1 MDVSYVSPYVVAFA
15 GATVISATMAVYG
28 WRRRSDAGAAFALF
42 MLSVT
47 VWSAAQTLAVVA
59 PGEGA
64 RAFLE
69 RVKWT
74 GIVTVPVTFLLFAA
88 RYAGRDRWV
97 TPRRVG
103 AMSVVSAA
111 LALGLWLNPGQL
123 AWANPQF
130 PVDQGVVSMMYDR
143 GPLYW
148 IAVTYVYMLGVPA
161 TAMLAGLALEGDDL
175 YLGQAVSLLV
185 GSLAPLVL
193 GAASAVGA
201 TPMELDLTPVGF
213 AITGVALAYAL
224 VRHDFLAVVPATR
237 RIGRDAVVRNMRDGV
252 VVVDERD
259 RVIDLNPIA
268 ERVLERDRS
277 ALLGRPVA
285 GLPGIEAHED
295 GWTGDVTTADGRLYE
310 VDTAP
315 LLDRNGRRIGA
326 VVTLRDV
333 TELRTRQQRLTVLN
347 RVLRHN
353 LRNDMN
359 TIDGYATMLA
369 DRFDA
374 PPAKQVRKVSAEVVD
389 LADKAREIERV
400 MARRGETEPVP
411 VDDLVEP
418 IVATVDD
425 RLDAAVTVD
434 CDCSTA
440 VPGRGLLEPAVENVV
455 ENAAEHNDAAGPTVD
470 VTVSNGGDTVEVVV
484 ADNGP
489 GIPPQE
495 REVLL
500 EGTETALTHGSGL
513 GLWLVYWA
521 VESVDGEITFED
533 NDPRGSVVTLR
544 VPTAEAAAAAVGP
557 ATETIDDA
565 EAGRSPSD
573 AAADD

>member
-1 MDVSYVSPYVVAFA
+1 MEVSYTSPFVLAFA
-15 GATVISATMAVYG
+15 GATVISTAMAVYG
-28 WRRRSDAGAAFALF
+28 WRRRNDAGVAFALF
-42 MLSVT
+42 MLSVA

-59 PGEGA
+59 PAEGT

-97 TPRRVG
+97 TPQRVG
-103 AMSVVSAA
+103 AMAAVSGA
-111 LALGLWLNPGQL
+111 LAVGIWLNPGQL
-123 AWANPQF
+123 AWTDPQF
-130 PVDQGVVSMMYDR
+130 MTGQGIVVMVYDR

-185 GSLAPLVL
+185 GSLAPLVI

-201 TPMELDLTPVGF
+201 TPMEVDLTPVGF
-213 AITGVALAYAL
+213 AVTGVALAYAL

-237 RIGRDAVVRNMRDGV
+237 RIGRGAVVRNMRDGV
-252 VVVDERD
+252 VVVDEHD
-259 RVIDLNPIA
+259 HVIDLNPVA
-268 ERVLERDRS
+268 EQVLDRDRS
-277 ALLGRPVA
+277 ALLGLSVA
-285 GLPGIEAHED
+285 DIPGIEDHED
-295 GWTGDVTTADGRLYE
+295 GWTGEVTTADGRLFE

-315 LLDRNGRRIGA
+315 LMDRNGRRIGA
-326 VVTLRDV
+326 VVTLREV

-359 TIDGYATMLA
+359 AIDGYATMLA

-374 PPAKQVRKVSAEVVD
+374 PPAQQVRKVSAEVVD

-411 VDDLVEP
+411 VDELVEP
-418 IVATVDD
+418 IAASVDD
-425 RLDAAVTVD
+425 RFEATVTVD
-434 CDCSTA
+434 CPPSTA

-455 ENAAEHNDAAGPTVD
+455 ENAAEHNDADDPTVE
-470 VTVSNGGDTVEVVV
+470 VRVSNGGDTVEIVVG
-484 ADNGP
+484 DNGP

-521 VESVDGEITFED
+521 VESVDGEIAFED
-533 NDPRGSVVTLR
+533 NDPRGSVVSLR
-544 VPTAEAAAAAVGP
+544 VPTARAAAADAGP
-557 ATETIDDA
+557 TPDTGDDGDAT
-565 EAGRSPSD
+565 SPS
-573 AAADD
+573 AADD

>member
-1 MDVSYVSPYVVAFA
+1 MEVSYTSPFVIAFA
-15 GATVISATMAVYG
+15 AATVISATMAVYG

-42 MLSVT
+42 MGSVT
-47 VWSAAQTLAVVA
+47 VWSAAQTVAVVTPA
-59 PGEGA
+59 EGTRILA
-64 RAFLE
+64 E
-69 RVKWT
+69 RVKWI
-74 GIVTVPVTFLLFAA
+74 GIASVPVTFLVFAA
-88 RYAGRDRWV
+88 RYAGYDRWV
-97 TPRRVG
+97 TTERVAG
-103 AMSVVSAA
+103 MTVVSGVIAV
-111 LALGLWLNPGQL
+111 GVWLNPGTL
-123 AWANPQF
+123 VWADPT
-130 PVDQGVVSMMYDR
+130 VEVRQGVSLLLYDR

-161 TAMLAGLALEGDDL
+161 TAMLAGLALDGDDL
-175 YLGQAVSLLV
+175 YLGQVVSLLAGV
-185 GSLAPLVL
+185 AAPLVV
-193 GAASAVGA
+193 GAASALGA
-201 TPMELDLTPVGF
+201 TPMDLDLTPVGF
-213 AITGVALAYAL
+213 ALTGVALAYAL

-252 VVVDERD
+252 VVVDDRD

-268 ERVLERDRS
+268 ERVLDRDRS
-277 ALLGRPVA
+277 ALVGRPIVD
-285 GLPGIEAHED
+285 LPGIEAHED
-295 GWTGDVTTADGRLYE
+295 GWTGDLTTTDGRLFE

-315 LLDRNGRRIGA
+315 LMDRNDRRIGA

-359 TIDGYATMLA
+359 AIDGYATMLA

-374 PPAKQVRKVSAEVVD
+374 PPAQQVRKVSAEVVD

-411 VDDLVEP
+411 VDELVHP
-418 IVATVDD
+418 IAATVDD
-425 RLDAAVTVD
+425 RFDATVTVD
-434 CDCSTA
+434 CAPSTA

-455 ENAAEHNDAAGPTVD
+455 ENAAEHNDADDPAVDVAVTNGDDTVD
-470 VTVSNGGDTVEVVV
+470 IVVR
-484 ADNGP
+484 DNGP

-521 VESVDGEITFED
+521 VESVDGEIAFED

-544 VPTAEAAAAAVGP
+544 VPTAEAAAAETGP
-557 ATETIDDA
+557 TPETTDDA
-565 EAGRSPSD
+565 TAPSD
-573 AAADD
+573 ATADD